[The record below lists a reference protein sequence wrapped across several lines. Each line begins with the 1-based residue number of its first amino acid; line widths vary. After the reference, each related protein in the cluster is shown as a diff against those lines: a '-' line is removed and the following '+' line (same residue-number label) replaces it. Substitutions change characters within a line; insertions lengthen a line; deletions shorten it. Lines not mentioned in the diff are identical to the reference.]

1 MVLATIERGSM
12 SDAKTNWVDFRQVKA
27 SVTMRMVLDHYRI
40 SGLRKSGGELRGP
53 CPIHRGE
60 GARTFHVNLEKGAF
74 NCFSC
79 HARGNV
85 LDFVAAMDGCS
96 VRDAALKLAEWFN
109 VMSEVGESSPAR
121 TAPRKTEAPTKS
133 APVKKNRGTSGHVG
147 HDQSAT

>member
-1 MVLATIERGSM
+1 M